1 MRVPHLHLFAGCV
14 RFIALALCMATVATA
29 QAVTLDITSQF
40 GLMRSGL
47 VLNRTTNTFDATV
60 NLTNRS
66 GAPVLAPISVVV
78 GGLPSGVT
86 LANKTG
92 TMADGRPYVSPMSV
106 GSQLANG
113 ATLSIVLK
121 FSNPS
126 RVAITYFLQVLYIV
140 ETPANAPSLLGVV
153 ATGGTNANLIGRVE
167 GAASQAIKLAA
178 AASATCVSGTLVTG
192 AAVGGTISATTDEE
206 GYFAANV
213 SGISPGTF
221 VTIAL
226 TSPRTTPAS
235 LCQVSSR
242 DNDSWP
248 KAFRL
253 DGPATVTT
261 RDYIDAPGRA
271 RWYKLSVSPGQR
283 LQVLLSDLPADY
295 DLAVFKDIGQTF
307 LKQFDPA
314 TANTNELVRLAAE
327 TAPSTFSP
335 STFSPSTFSPST
347 FSPDAYAPSTF
358 SPSTFS
364 PSVYAPSTFSPS
376 TFSPST
382 FSPSTFSPS
391 TFSPSTFSPSTFS
404 PSTFSPSIYT
414 EAEIAKAFSTAQTRS
429 IVAFSPVAGNGSES
443 LVVNTWNNTG
453 DFYLRV
459 TGRGGAF
466 NTGKQFTVAV
476 TKGATTCASVTD
488 TALTPRP
495 LRSASGLKTVILAD
509 SSKVPFDEPLAIPGG
524 GTLREKLATFA
535 ARPDIKGVLV
545 DVAGDTRVA
554 QLKKQAADNPAC
566 PFAKNLVAE
575 EIKGVVDTYRANP
588 LEYVVIVGND
598 DSIPFFR
605 SPDLAEL
612 GQESSYVPPVQSN
625 TASEASLRRDY
636 VLSQDA
642 YGSKTKLFLPWSD
655 FPVPGLAVGRLVETP
670 AEIAGIIDAYVLV
683 NGVVVP
689 KTSLVTGYDFLEDAA
704 NAVKTEL
711 ETGTGAASDTLIT
724 PNGKAPADPASWNAT
739 QLGNKLLGSR
749 HDLVFL
755 AGHFSANSAL
765 AADFTTNLLTTDLA
779 ASSVDLS
786 NAIVFSAGCHSGY
799 NIVDTDSIPGVTMPL
814 DWAQAFA
821 RKRATLIAGTG
832 YQYGDTDFLEYSERL
847 YRNFARSLRAGT
859 GAVSIGQALVQAK
872 TDYLATTAPD
882 IRGLHEKALLQATLF
897 GLPMLGVNMPY
908 GRGSA
913 AGGAGVIAAQ
923 PVLTGPAAT
932 LNLDLRSYNLSV
944 APSLTS
950 QTLALKNI
958 LGGPDVIA
966 SWLNGPDGVVTQP
979 GEPALPLAAV
989 NVTPTD
995 SSIVLRGI
1003 GFRGGTF
1010 VDSLPIVPFTG
1021 APTTEIR
1028 GVHGQFVSPVF
1039 YPARMWSPNYFGAL
1053 AGNGGTQLL
1062 VTPAQHRNADL
1073 VQGTSTQRRYTNL
1086 DLLLYYSGELGA
1098 AALSDAPSIVSVEEV
1113 RSGGDV
1119 LFTAQVVGDPAAA
1132 IHQVWVTYASDGGT
1146 SWTSLDLVQCVAP
1159 LPAACGTT
1167 EDSRLWKGRL
1177 VGAPSGLRYIV
1188 QAVSGIGLVAVD
1200 DNRGSYYGI
1209 SAPTPLATTLE
1220 LIAPPATAAVGDT
1233 VNINVKLSFAGLGIA
1248 GKIVSVAIGGAS
1260 KFGTTDADGS
1270 VTVAMPVAAV
1280 PGIYPITASFIGDDS
1295 LLPAS
1300 ATSSFQLNKAA
1311 ASLAG
1316 LAPAGVTLT
1325 GTLGGRT
1332 QALQQEAVS
1341 FAVAGPAGPTTIWVI
1356 TDYLGRAPLPPVGLP
1371 AGSYTVTSA
1380 TFGGNANYA
1389 PITVNF
1395 PTAQQFN
1402 VAKIAQN
1409 ISFGPIPNTP
1419 FGSLLTANAAASS
1432 GLPVTLAA
1440 SGPCSVA
1447 GNWVQ
1452 TTGIG
1457 SCTITASQP
1466 GDDVYAAAAQQQRTF
1481 TISPASQAITFA
1493 PAPVGVTVGQPL
1505 VIVSAS
1511 SSSPAGPPSTI
1522 PIAFT
1527 SLSPTI
1533 CSVGGGINTA
1543 SITPLGVGT
1552 CTIAADQIGD
1562 AVYNAAPQ
1570 STLSFGVGAA
1580 GAPPATFVVTKLA
1593 DTNDG
1598 NCNADCSL
1606 REAIAAAN
1614 AAAGPEFRRL
1624 RTRADGY
1631 DHADQWP
1638 DPDLRSAVHPRPR
1651 RRRAHDLRQQ
1661 RQSHLR
1667 CVRHV
1672 SGVPSARAA
1681 GHTGRT
1687 GLPRVD
1693 QQPAAGKRTSQRGQQ
1708 QWWRDLLR
1716 AQPPARRCCDREQ
1729 RRPRRGWRRVLR
1741 PVPRSDAQH
1750 LLFGIQQQ
1758 HRDGGRARDGPILD
1772 CRRWLVRGRE
1782 VPECA
1787 RHSLHGAG
1795 LGHDRG

>member
-1 MRVPHLHLFAGCV
+1 MRNARRQ
-14 RFIALALCMATVATA
+14 RFVNFLRVLVIALVTVAASAA

-40 GLMRSGL
+40 SITRSGF
-47 VLNRTTNTFDATV
+47 VFNRTTNTFDATV
-60 NLTNRS
+60 KLTNAS

-86 LANKTG
+86 LANSAG
-92 TMADGRPYVSPMSV
+92 TTADGRPYVSPMAA

-113 ATLSIVLK
+113 ATLSINLK
-121 FSNPS
+121 FSNPA
-126 RVAITYFLQVLYIV
+126 RVTITYYLQVLYTV
-140 ETPANAPSLLGVV
+140 QVPANAPSLLGVV
-153 ATGGTNANLIGRVE
+153 ATGGTNAYVIGRVE

-206 GYFAANV
+206 GYFAVNV
-213 SGISPGTF
+213 SGISPGSF

-226 TSPRTTPAS
+226 TSPRTSPAS

-253 DGPATVTT
+253 DGTTATA
-261 RDYIDAPGRA
+261 RDYVDSPGRA
-271 RWYKLSVSPGQR
+271 RWYKLSIAPGQR
-283 LQVLLSDLPADY
+283 LQVSLADLPADY

-476 TKGATTCASVTD
+476 TKGVTTCAGVTD

-495 LRSASGLKTVILAD
+495 SRSASGLNTVILAD
-509 SSKVPFDEPLAIPGG
+509 SSKVPLDESLAIPGG

-575 EIKGVVDTYRANP
+575 EIKGIVDSYRTNP
-588 LEYVVIVGND
+588 LQYVVIVGND

-670 AEIAGIIDAYVLV
+670 AEIAGIIDAYVAAG
-683 NGVVVP
+683 GVVVP

-711 ETGTGAASDTLIT
+711 QTGTGAAPDTLIT

-908 GRGSA
+908 GRGA
-913 AGGAGVIAAQ
+913 ATGGAGVIAAQ
-923 PVLTGPAAT
+923 PVITGPAAT
-932 LNLDLRSYNLSV
+932 LGLDLRSHNLSV

-1010 VDSLPIVPFTG
+1010 VDSAPIVPFTG

-1028 GVHGQFVSPVF
+1028 GVHALFVSPVF

-1062 VTPAQHRNADL
+1062 VTPAQHRIANL
-1073 VQGTSTQRRYTNL
+1073 VEGTSTQRKYTNL
-1086 DLLLYYSGELGA
+1086 DLRLYYSGELGA

-1113 RSGGDV
+1113 RNGGDV
-1119 LFTAQVVGDPAAA
+1119 LFTAEVVGDPAAA

-1146 SWTSLDLVQCVAP
+1146 SWTSLDLGQCVAP

-1209 SAPTPLATTLE
+1209 SAPAPAATTLE

-1233 VNINVKLSFAGLGIA
+1233 VNIKVKLSFAGLGIA

-1260 KFGTTDADGS
+1260 KFGTTAADGS

-1325 GTLGGRT
+1325 GTLGGKT

-1341 FAVAGPAGPTTIWVI
+1341 FAVTGPAGPTTIWVI
-1356 TDYLGRAPLPPVGLP
+1356 TDYLGRAPLPPVGPSRRQLHGDERNVRRQCELRADHRQLRDVP
-1371 AGSYTVTSA
+1371 AVQRRQDRAEHHVRRDRRTRCSVRCSRRTPRRAPACPSRWLRVGRARSPA
-1380 TFGGNANYA
+1380 TGCRPPA
-1389 PITVNF
+1389 
-1395 PTAQQFN
+1395 
-1402 VAKIAQN
+1402 
-1409 ISFGPIPNTP
+1409 S
-1419 FGSLLTANAAASS
+1419 AAARSRR
-1432 GLPVTLAA
+1432 A
-1440 SGPCSVA
+1440 
-1447 GNWVQ
+1447 
-1452 TTGIG
+1452 
-1457 SCTITASQP
+1457 
-1466 GDDVYAAAAQQQRTF
+1466 R
-1481 TISPASQAITFA
+1481 
-1493 PAPVGVTVGQPL
+1493 
-1505 VIVSAS
+1505 
-1511 SSSPAGPPSTI
+1511 
-1522 PIAFT
+1522 
-1527 SLSPTI
+1527 
-1533 CSVGGGINTA
+1533 
-1543 SITPLGVGT
+1543 
-1552 CTIAADQIGD
+1552 
-1562 AVYNAAPQ
+1562 
-1570 STLSFGVGAA
+1570 
-1580 GAPPATFVVTKLA
+1580 PATPYML
-1593 DTNDG
+1593 
-1598 NCNADCSL
+1598 L
-1606 REAIAAAN
+1606 RRPNSARSPSALRA
-1614 AAAGPEFRRL
+1614 RRS
-1624 RTRADGY
+1624 
-1631 DHADQWP
+1631 
-1638 DPDLRSAVHPRPR
+1638 RSR
-1651 RRRAHDLRQQ
+1651 RRRLASPWDSRWLSSARPARARQD
-1661 RQSHLR
+1661 RRRPSRSPSRR
-1667 CVRHV
+1667 CRR
-1672 SGVPSARAA
+1672 PSAAWVA
-1681 GHTGRT
+1681 EST
-1687 GLPRVD
+1687 
-1693 QQPAAGKRTSQRGQQ
+1693 
-1708 QWWRDLLR
+1708 LR
-1716 AQPPARRCCDREQ
+1716 PSRRSAWAPARLRPTRSVMPSTM
-1729 RRPRRGWRRVLR
+1729 PRRSRR
-1741 PVPRSDAQH
+1741 
-1750 LLFGIQQQ
+1750 
-1758 HRDGGRARDGPILD
+1758 
-1772 CRRWLVRGRE
+1772 
-1782 VPECA
+1782 
-1787 RHSLHGAG
+1787 
-1795 LGHDRG
+1795 